1 MPGRLKRTLSV
12 EPLGSDKH
20 KKPRKGRGK
29 KTAGASATLTQTQTV
44 SQSNAADPIG
54 TESYSSDDDYMRAA
68 ESLRYHAEI
77 QALKTEVSRQSE
89 VIKQL
94 QAQVGFLLS
103 YVGIKDDEF
112 PPLVSSA
119 SATSSGAQP
128 STSSAVHTNL
138 PPMTDTTARLSF
150 ADSVR
155 QPSKLSVPLKHA
167 VLTAVHTE
175 LQSKHGRD
183 ANIVV
188 TGLTQQD
195 GVDGK
200 NVLSTFLE
208 HELDLKPTVVHCK
221 RLGRTTTQNSRPRP
235 LLAVLDSSFNARLVL
250 SAAKRLQ
257 DSDDPYMS
265 EVASSSIQT

>member
-54 TESYSSDDDYMRAA
+54 SESYSSDDDYMRAA

-112 PPLVSSA
+112 LPPLASSA

-138 PPMTDTTARLSF
+138 PVTDTTARLSF
-150 ADSVR
+150 ADC
-155 QPSKLSVPLKHA
+155 
-167 VLTAVHTE
+167 T
-175 LQSKHGRD
+175 
-183 ANIVV
+183 
-188 TGLTQQD
+188 
-195 GVDGK
+195 
-200 NVLSTFLE
+200 
-208 HELDLKPTVVHCK
+208 PT
-221 RLGRTTTQNSRPRP
+221 
-235 LLAVLDSSFNARLVL
+235 
-250 SAAKRLQ
+250 
-257 DSDDPYMS
+257 
-265 EVASSSIQT
+265 I